1 MQFVLLY
8 YCLLQRATVRA
19 CHMPC
24 CPVFL
29 SLYCIVIV
37 FERNKWRWRWRS
49 ITCDAGREA
58 SMALGKAMLT
68 QLLAM

>member
-1 MQFVLLY
+1 MPYALLS
-8 YCLLQRATVRA
+8 C
-19 CHMPC
+19 
-24 CPVFL
+24 FL